1 MAWKWRELAQFFSLH
16 PCRHAIIFYFSPIT
30 LYIVHCNLRPY
41 LGNIFLI
48 LKKLQHFFNYMAVI
62 LATYRKDYSNYIL
75 DLRIRINLNRDI
87 GIDI

>member
-1 MAWKWRELAQFFSLH
+1 M
-16 PCRHAIIFYFSPIT
+16 T
-30 LYIVHCNLRPY
+30 LLNMPARVTLLNINLRPY

-48 LKKLQHFFNYMAVI
+48 LKKLHHFFNYMAVI

-75 DLRIRINLNRDI
+75 DLRIRINLSRDI